1 MNLQITNEYNTN
13 CRRKTDEIGAIM
25 NNNCLHTSREFVLLI
40 NVIQDLL
47 MDIIV
52 SRILIENNFISYC
65 DIHVVHDK
73 VGSHCANSSKP
84 QIHYDN
90 QVVIGNYLLL

>member
-1 MNLQITNEYNTN
+1 MNHQITNEYNTN

-25 NNNCLHTSREFVLLI
+25 NDNCLHTSREFVLFI
-40 NVIQDLL
+40 NVIL
-47 MDIIV
+47 MYIIV
-52 SRILIENNFISYC
+52 SRILIENNFISYF
-65 DIHVVHDK
+65 DIHVIHDK

-90 QVVIGNYLLL
+90 QVVIGYYLNL